1 VDGNAQ
7 TPWWEREPPA
17 ASGEEKSRSAR
28 AIVAGMSEVL
38 RPHIAIGAALPPLHD
53 ISRQATAKRC
63 EAIKAIMRRCDV
75 AALEEVLDHARSRA
89 ALGSVPDLSGEGHPA
104 DALTG
109 GDVDA
114 SDLPDG
120 APSRS
125 HVLVTPSSRE
135 LDTLELVRRAAV
147 DAGID
152 PEGGAA

>member
-1 VDGNAQ
+1 MDGNTQ

-17 ASGEEKSRSAR
+17 ASGDERSRNAR
-28 AIVAGMSEVL
+28 AIVAGMCEVL
-38 RPHIAIGAALPPLHD
+38 RPHVSQELPPLHD
-53 ISRQATAKRC
+53 TSRQATAKRC
-63 EAIKAIMRRCDV
+63 EAIRTIIRRCDI

-89 ALGSVPDLSGEGHPA
+89 ALGTVPDLSGAGHPA